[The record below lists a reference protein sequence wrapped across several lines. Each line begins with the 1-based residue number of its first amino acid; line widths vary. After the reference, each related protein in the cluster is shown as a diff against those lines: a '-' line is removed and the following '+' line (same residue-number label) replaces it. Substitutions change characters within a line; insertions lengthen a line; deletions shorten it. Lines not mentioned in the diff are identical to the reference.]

1 MIVWLSTIGQRL
13 DHADNTRTML
23 LARYLIERGHE
34 VTLWTSAFDHIRK
47 QWRREMADAID
58 GCWTMPNGLEVRF
71 MQGSGYKRNIGVR
84 RLYDHLLAARDFRR
98 QAEVLPRP
106 DIVVASLPDHVTA
119 AAMVAFARDHR
130 IPSLIDVR
138 DKWPD
143 IFHDYAP
150 APIKPLVRAG
160 LLFES
165 RRARGAM
172 QQATALVAMMNSMLD
187 WGLAK
192 AGRGRTEKD
201 RVFYLSTM
209 ESADPV
215 SAPLTDLGEEHR
227 EMLADS
233 EGKAVFTFVGTY
245 NRTQH
250 PLLVIEAFELLS
262 RDPGFDSRGVRLLI
276 GGDGV
281 NADEVDRRIAALPF
295 ARRLGWLKPPEM
307 RAILSRSDVGLLPM
321 NFASPAFNN
330 KAFAYLACG
339 IPILNGALGDLA
351 ELIAEQNV
359 GINVPAG
366 DTAAL
371 AASIKSLVDDPGR
384 VAAMKARV
392 RDLYA
397 ASFDQ
402 DQTYGDYV
410 AHVEAIAGGW
420 KAAQTSG

>member
-23 LARYLIERGHE
+23 LARYLIRRGHD

-47 QWRREMADAID
+47 QWRAEMTDAVD
-58 GCWTMPNGLEVRF
+58 GCWTMPGGLKVRF
-71 MQGSGYKRNIGVR
+71 MRGCGYRRNIGVR
-84 RLYDHLLAARDFRR
+84 RLYDHVLAARDFRR
-98 QAEVLPRP
+98 QATALPRP

-119 AAMVAFARDHR
+119 AAMVDFAQEQG
-130 IPSLIDVR
+130 IPSLVDVR

-150 APIKPLVRAG
+150 APLKPLVRGG

-192 AGRGRTEKD
+192 AGRERTARD

-209 ESADPV
+209 ESASPET
-215 SAPLTDLGEEHR
+215 APLADLGEEHR
-227 EMLADS
+227 HILADA
-233 EGKAVFTFVGTY
+233 EGKTIFTFVGTY

-250 PLLVIEAFELLS
+250 PLSVIEAFERLAGDPEFDGS
-262 RDPGFDSRGVRLLI
+262 RARLLI

-281 NADEVDRRIAALPF
+281 DADEVDRRIAALPF
-295 ARRLGWLKPPEM
+295 ARKLGWLKPPEM
-307 RAILSRSDVGLLPM
+307 RAILTRSDVGLLPM
-321 NFASPAFNN
+321 NFPSPAFNN

-351 ELIAEQNV
+351 ELIADRDV
-359 GINVPAG
+359 GINVAAG
-366 DTAAL
+366 DPAAL
-371 AASIKSLVDDPGR
+371 AAAVKSLASDRDR
-384 VAAMKARV
+384 VVAMQANV
-392 RDLYA
+392 RKLYA

-402 DQTYGDYV
+402 DRTYGDYV
-410 AHVEAIAGGW
+410 AHVEAIAAEW
-420 KAAQTSG
+420 KTPQRSG

>member
-23 LARYLIERGHE
+23 LARYLIERGHD

-47 QWRREMADAID
+47 QWRTEMADAVD
-58 GCWTMPNGLEVRF
+58 GCWSMPNGLKVRF
-71 MQGSGYKRNIGVR
+71 MKGCGYRRNIGVR
-84 RLYDHLLAARDFRR
+84 RLYDHVLAARDFRR
-98 QAEVLPRP
+98 QAEALTRP

-119 AAMVAFARDHR
+119 AAMVDFARDHA
-130 IPSLIDVR
+130 IHSLIDVR

-150 APIKPLVRAG
+150 APLKPLVRGA
-160 LLFES
+160 LMFES

-172 QQATALVAMMNSMLD
+172 RQATALVAMMNSMLD

-192 AGRGRTEKD
+192 AGRAGTAKD
-201 RVFYLSTM
+201 RIFYLSTM
-209 ESADPV
+209 ESATPET
-215 SAPLTDLGEEHR
+215 APLTDLGEEHR
-227 EMLADS
+227 AIMADAA
-233 EGKAVFTFVGTY
+233 GKMVFTFIGTY

-250 PLLVIEAFELLS
+250 PLLAIEAFERLAQDS
-262 RDPGFDSRGVRLLI
+262 AFDADGVRLLI

-281 NADEVDRRIAALPF
+281 DADAVNRRIAALPF
-295 ARRLGWLKPPEM
+295 ARKLGWLKPPEM
-307 RAILSRSDVGLLPM
+307 RAILTRSDVGLLPM
-321 NFASPAFNN
+321 NFPSPAFNN

-351 ELIAEQNV
+351 ELIAEQEV
-359 GINVPAG
+359 GVNVPAG
-366 DTAAL
+366 DPAAL
-371 AASIKSLVDDPGR
+371 AATVKAFARDRDR
-384 VAAMKARV
+384 VTAMQAKV

-402 DQTYGDYV
+402 DRTYGDYV

-420 KAAQTSG
+420 KADQPSG